1 MMSNPIDFMIDC
13 LNAQLC
19 CSVHFFSLSPS
30 PLKTC
35 TLLIHRAHS
44 LSKSNN
50 YAVCSCVD
58 VHSPLSFSFSTRF
71 NEFSA
76 PVFLSD
82 TPFFA
87 VGKERHLFLLI
98 WGEAKGLMLNT
109 TFPPL
114 LAVTR
119 IIDDGFT
126 FIKLQCAFTQS
137 TSHLSNQIFFSSP
150 PHFGTF
156 LI

>member
-1 MMSNPIDFMIDC
+1 MHS
-13 LNAQLC
+13 
-19 CSVHFFSLSPS
+19 SVVLYTSSHCPLL
-30 PLKTC
+30 PLKTR
-35 TLLIHRAHS
+35 TLLILRAHS

-71 NEFSA
+71 NEFSV

-82 TPFFA
+82 PLFSA
-87 VGKERHLFLLI
+87 VGEERHLFLLI
-98 WGEAKGLMLNT
+98 WGKAKGLMLNT

-137 TSHLSNQIFFSSP
+137 TSHIPNQMLFSSP
-150 PHFGTF
+150 PHFGNKNTF

>member
-1 MMSNPIDFMIDC
+1 MY
-13 LNAQLC
+13 
-19 CSVHFFSLSPS
+19 
-30 PLKTC
+30 C
-35 TLLIHRAHS
+35 TLLLTVPFSPSKHALFWFSEHIHLANQTIM
-44 LSKSNN
+44 LC
-50 YAVCSCVD
+50 ACVD

-71 NEFSA
+71 NEFSV

-82 TPFFA
+82 PLFSA
-87 VGKERHLFLLI
+87 VGEERHLFLLI
-98 WGEAKGLMLNT
+98 WGKAKGLMLNT

-137 TSHLSNQIFFSSP
+137 TSHIPNQMFFSSP
-150 PHFGTF
+150 PHFGNKNTF

>member
-1 MMSNPIDFMIDC
+1 MHS
-13 LNAQLC
+13 
-19 CSVHFFSLSPS
+19 SVVLYTSSHCPLL
-30 PLKTC
+30 PLKTR
-35 TLLIHRAHS
+35 TLLILRAHS

-71 NEFSA
+71 NEFSV

-82 TPFFA
+82 PLFSA
-87 VGKERHLFLLI
+87 VGEERHLFLLI
-98 WGEAKGLMLNT
+98 WGKAKGLMLNT

-126 FIKLQCAFTQS
+126 LLNCS
-137 TSHLSNQIFFSSP
+137 VLSLKA
-150 PHFGTF
+150 PHTF
-156 LI
+156 LIRCYFPPLLILATKTLF